1 MKVRNT
7 AWALVAALAL
17 TGCDTWETSS
27 LPQDVKAN
35 PAPATIAPS
44 DIQVTE
50 GNLAGQQF
58 ERLGDLKVTVNKTT
72 AFHPAPTREA
82 VIAKLQKDAS
92 KLGANAVIDARISE
106 VQISAVSWGTRTGT
120 GQAVRLAQ

>member
-1 MKVRNT
+1 MKLRNT